1 MKFFA
6 KQGGTTLD
14 QALRRGAPGVRLVIY
29 EVADV
34 EDAIPARCSRAA
46 SPATSEDLTARGS
59 SEDLEAS
66 IDPDQRCVV
75 RVSLRALV
83 DMNEEDGLYF
93 LSSATPELLGA
104 PFAVRLSRRASSC
117 KLYEAVWSHI
127 KRYLADVP
135 DEVEGRRRY

>member
-1 MKFFA
+1 M
-6 KQGGTTLD
+6 
-14 QALRRGAPGVRLVIY
+14 
-29 EVADV
+29 
-34 EDAIPARCSRAA
+34 
-46 SPATSEDLTARGS
+46 
-59 SEDLEAS
+59 
-66 IDPDQRCVV
+66 V